1 MDVLYETFNC
11 IVSLS
16 SSRTIDIVI
25 NDDRIDYDMI
35 IRTIH
40 RLIIEKSLI
49 NIFFCGETDNISQI
63 GKLHEQSVDLIK
75 YSYIYGFDNTFRA
88 SELIE
93 VEMDNSLIDSK
104 QIERIENALMN
115 NNQTQ
120 FCDEC
125 NLMLTSVKRD
135 NHSFSYAQSVV
146 VSILSILCRTAKKFD
161 ISISEDAAFKK
172 NCGQ

>member
-49 NIFFCGETDNISQI
+49 NIYFCGETRRLFM
-63 GKLHEQSVDLIK
+63 KVA
-75 YSYIYGFDNTFRA
+75 RA
-88 SELIE
+88 I
-93 VEMDNSLIDSK
+93 
-104 QIERIENALMN
+104 
-115 NNQTQ
+115 
-120 FCDEC
+120 
-125 NLMLTSVKRD
+125 
-135 NHSFSYAQSVV
+135 
-146 VSILSILCRTAKKFD
+146 CRPYKIFVHLW
-161 ISISEDAAFKK
+161 F
-172 NCGQ
+172 

>member
-11 IVSLS
+11 IISLS

-49 NIFFCGETDNISQI
+49 NIFSAGETDNISKI

-88 SELIE
+88 S
-93 VEMDNSLIDSK
+93 
-104 QIERIENALMN
+104 RIN
-115 NNQTQ
+115 
-120 FCDEC
+120 
-125 NLMLTSVKRD
+125 
-135 NHSFSYAQSVV
+135 
-146 VSILSILCRTAKKFD
+146 
-161 ISISEDAAFKK
+161 
-172 NCGQ
+172 

>member
-1 MDVLYETFNC
+1 MKKFLKRFHTNKVISFFMTVMDVLYETFNC

-49 NIFFCGETDNISQI
+49 NIYFCGETDNISQI

-93 VEMDNSLIDSK
+93 VEMDNSLIDS
-104 QIERIENALMN
+104 NA
-115 NNQTQ
+115 
-120 FCDEC
+120 D
-125 NLMLTSVKRD
+125 
-135 NHSFSYAQSVV
+135 
-146 VSILSILCRTAKKFD
+146 RTY
-161 ISISEDAAFKK
+161 
-172 NCGQ
+172 